1 MEPSNVKTSEVKIP
15 KKRGR
20 KPTGKIFQLE
30 KGTIKN
36 VETDN
41 ECIIAFLPL
50 NMVDTKDIDENSDFI
65 IKKTSVIKSNVS
77 NVSILNDLKTI
88 ISHTS
93 ECSTDLGTEKQQ
105 LKTRA
110 DDDNVMKLKNKIN
123 ELEKLLYD
131 NIKFD
136 RLNEICIDMTKGNLE
151 DIHCWWC
158 CHDFDNQPIG
168 IPDNYRD
175 EIFQTYGYFCSFNCA
190 KSYNLDY
197 IDNKTEEKNCLL
209 MMLKKKLIHEDS
221 FIKPA
226 NPRQS
231 LKIFGGH
238 QTITEFRKDFRM
250 IDKTTLLIFPPVKPL
265 KLYVEE
271 EYKHKVV
278 RFQNDYKV
286 KRQKPLVRTANN
298 LSNMMITK

>member
-30 KGTIKN
+30 KGTVKN

-50 NMVDTKDIDENSDFI
+50 NMLDTKDIDEKSDFI
-65 IKKTSVIKSNVS
+65 KKTIKSNIS

-105 LKTRA
+105 LKTRT

-271 EYKHKVV
+271 EYKHKIV

-298 LSNMMITK
+298 LSNMMKTK